1 MTGKLV
7 RKGVRSR
14 SGGTMAGYEDFS
26 VRLDFIRKIAP
37 DGTHYWMG
45 RELQPLLGYERWE
58 NFAEA
63 ISRAMEACASA
74 DVAVMDQ
81 FRETT
86 KMVTIGSGGQRA
98 TEDWFLSRYA
108 CYLIAMNGDPTKP
121 EVGYAQ
127 TYFAIQT
134 RRQEQQD
141 ALTAVEQRRE
151 LRSRVKDANKGLSS
165 AAKNAGVVKF
175 AVFHDAG
182 YKGLYGGIGKMEIQ
196 GRKGIDAKEDLLD
209 CIGHTELAAHYFRI
223 TQTQQKLERRG
234 VQNQNAAIDTH
245 LEVGREVRKTMER
258 ISGVR
263 PEDLPAEPS
272 LKRLKKAKGRGP
284 GLLDA

>member
-1 MTGKLV
+1 M
-7 RKGVRSR
+7 
-14 SGGTMAGYEDFS
+14 SGYDDFS
-26 VRLDFIRKIAP
+26 VNLDLIRKTAP
-37 DGTHYWMG
+37 DGTPFWMA
-45 RELQPLLGYERWE
+45 RDLQPLLGYERWE
-58 NFAEA
+58 GFSEA
-63 ISRAMEACASA
+63 LRRAMEACASS
-74 DVAVMDQ
+74 DVAVEDQ
-81 FRETT
+81 FRQTA
-86 KMVTIGSGGQRA
+86 KMVTIGSGAQRA

-108 CYLIAMNGDPTKP
+108 CYLIAMNGDPAKP

-141 ALTAVEQRRE
+141 ALTAVDQRRE

-165 AAKNAGVVKF
+165 AAKTAGVVKF

-182 YKGLYGGIGKMEIQ
+182 YKGLYGGIGKTEIQ
-196 GRKGIDAKEDLLD
+196 ERKGIGAREDLLD

-234 VQNQNAAIDTH
+234 VRNQNAAIDTH
-245 LEVGREVRKTMER
+245 FEVGREVRKTMER

-272 LKRLKKAKGRGP
+272 LKRLKKGKGKP
-284 GLLDA
+284 SGLLDA